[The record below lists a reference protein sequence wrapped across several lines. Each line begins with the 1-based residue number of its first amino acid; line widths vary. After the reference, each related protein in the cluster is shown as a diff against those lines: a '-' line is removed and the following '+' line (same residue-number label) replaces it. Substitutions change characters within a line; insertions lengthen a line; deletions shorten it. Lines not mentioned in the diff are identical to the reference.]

1 MMSLNGSMV
10 TDNMARGPR
19 SSSISHRSGTPT
31 TNKPTWTPLVY
42 TRRSPSTNGSD
53 SHGRSSNSS
62 GGSGSHPSSQGEH
75 SPSGG
80 SEPWHEA
87 LCQTNSDS
95 EPEISEENMIGDD
108 QRLPIDFNDIGQ
120 SIGPTKKMYATKMG
134 KITRNLVPPS
144 IKSWKQVPLPLKEE
158 IWRSL
163 SNAYMVP
170 EYVKAKALKMANML
184 WKNAKTKLRAMCDD
198 CSSVVEMRKR
208 IPKNLKKEDWDAF
221 VDIVSKGEDKEV
233 RERMK
238 RARSKLKAAHSTG
251 RRGIA
256 QRRHEMEQASPTG
269 KQKVTELNETDEF
282 RGETDLDKDAV
293 AKVLG
298 RDGRG
303 VVRGFGGGV
312 SKTEL
317 RASAVSRELLRK
329 EKLKTAVIENRVRN
343 LEETVE
349 ELRALSV
356 IPGTNNANNTQT
368 MNVDGQRVQY
378 VVLRNMRKGA
388 VAFRRIDRSADE
400 NDDFYF
406 PVLIDEVVI
415 RSEPLCVGEG
425 TLSSVKHGAK
435 ILWPKHSVGPWPV
448 MSGRRINPPCKEW
461 FTARKGSPRFIEGVK
476 SFIQFTADSLGEDIN
491 QFHCTCMKC
500 QNYNSRP
507 KTLDEIHGDILD
519 HGFDV
524 TYRTWIHHGEKP
536 RENNST
542 VRASA
547 LPTNNVVSEASFPRM
562 VDLFLDTLGRTELGN
577 HENGAIDED
586 SSNANVED
594 DSGANVEG
602 GAGASVEDGVDADF
616 RKRMLD
622 ALQPLYPDCGGE
634 HTKLS
639 TNY

>member
-1 MMSLNGSMV
+1 
-10 TDNMARGPR
+10 MARGPR

-269 KQKVTELNETDEF
+269 KVLRVDLYLATHVYQEMSEEDRLHFDPLSYEVTSRDY
-282 RGETDLDKDAV
+282 V
-293 AKVLG
+293 VLG

-448 MSGRRINPPCKEW
+448 
-461 FTARKGSPRFIEGVK
+461 V
-476 SFIQFTADSLGEDIN
+476 
-491 QFHCTCMKC
+491 
-500 QNYNSRP
+500 
-507 KTLDEIHGDILD
+507 
-519 HGFDV
+519 
-524 TYRTWIHHGEKP
+524 
-536 RENNST
+536 
-542 VRASA
+542 
-547 LPTNNVVSEASFPRM
+547 
-562 VDLFLDTLGRTELGN
+562 
-577 HENGAIDED
+577 
-586 SSNANVED
+586 
-594 DSGANVEG
+594 
-602 GAGASVEDGVDADF
+602 
-616 RKRMLD
+616 LD
-622 ALQPLYPDCGGE
+622 AYF
-634 HTKLS
+634 
-639 TNY
+639 

>member
-1 MMSLNGSMV
+1 
-10 TDNMARGPR
+10 MARGPR
-19 SSSISHRSGTPT
+19 SSSISRRFGTPT
-31 TNKPTWTPLVY
+31 TNQPTWTPLVD

-95 EPEISEENMIGDD
+95 EPEISEESMIGDD

-120 SIGPTKKMYATKMG
+120 PIGPTKKTYATKLG

-170 EYVKAKALKMANML
+170 EYVKAKALKMANLL

-198 CSSVVEMRKR
+198 CSSVAEMRKR

-238 RARSKLKAAHSTG
+238 RARSKIKAAHSTG

-269 KQKVTELNETDEF
+269 KVLRVDLYLATHVYQEMSEEDRLNFDLLSYEVTSRDYVQKVRELNETYEF

-329 EKLKTAVIENRVRN
+329 EKFKTAAVENRVCN

-349 ELRALSV
+349 DLRALSV
-356 IPGTNNANNTQT
+356 SPGTNNANNTQP
-368 MNVDGQRVQY
+368 MNVDGQRFQY

-388 VAFRRIDRSADE
+388 VAFGRIDRSADE

-406 PVLIDEVVI
+406 LVLIDEVVI

-425 TLSSVKHGAK
+425 TLSSVKHGDK

-448 MSGRRINPPCKEW
+448 
-461 FTARKGSPRFIEGVK
+461 V
-476 SFIQFTADSLGEDIN
+476 L
-491 QFHCTCMKC
+491 
-500 QNYNSRP
+500 
-507 KTLDEIHGDILD
+507 
-519 HGFDV
+519 
-524 TYRTWIHHGEKP
+524 
-536 RENNST
+536 
-542 VRASA
+542 
-547 LPTNNVVSEASFPRM
+547 
-562 VDLFLDTLGRTELGN
+562 
-577 HENGAIDED
+577 
-586 SSNANVED
+586 
-594 DSGANVEG
+594 
-602 GAGASVEDGVDADF
+602 DADF
-616 RKRMLD
+616 
-622 ALQPLYPDCGGE
+622 
-634 HTKLS
+634 
-639 TNY
+639 